1 MYHFQQ
7 MRTNNS
13 YVNYFLGTA
22 DIDIS
27 SRLDLESANFPV
39 QYTGECPIIAS
50 YNLTTPRLVFFP
62 PGPPLLLKKS

>member
-1 MYHFQQ
+1 

-13 YVNYFLGTA
+13 YINYFLGTA

-62 PGPPLLLKKS
+62 RTSDTVKKSREECI